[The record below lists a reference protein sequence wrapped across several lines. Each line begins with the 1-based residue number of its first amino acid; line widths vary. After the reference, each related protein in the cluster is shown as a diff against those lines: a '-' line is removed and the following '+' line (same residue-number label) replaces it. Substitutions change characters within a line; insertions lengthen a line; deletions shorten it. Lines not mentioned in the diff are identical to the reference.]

1 MQKLPI
7 AVADVSVIAFDF
19 DGVLTDNRVYVFED
33 GREAVCCNR
42 GDGLAFDLLRK
53 ENHPTIII
61 STETNKVVSARAMK
75 LGVFV
80 VQSSGD
86 KIEALEDY
94 CAANGLD
101 PDAAMFVGND
111 INDLAVMRRVG
122 FPVAV
127 ANAHPAVIKAAKFIL
142 ETDGGDGVAREI
154 VERLVAFPS
163 LET

>member
-1 MQKLPI
+1 
-7 AVADVSVIAFDF
+7 
-19 DGVLTDNRVYVFED
+19 
-33 GREAVCCNR
+33 
-42 GDGLAFDLLRK
+42 
-53 ENHPTIII
+53 
-61 STETNKVVSARAMK
+61 
-75 LGVFV
+75 
-80 VQSSGD
+80 
-86 KIEALEDY
+86 
-94 CAANGLD
+94 LD

-127 ANAHPAVIKAAKFIL
+127 ADAHPAVIKAAKFVL